1 MAKAKAAKETLQ
13 LKTLSD
19 IGEIKFVSSGVPEID
34 ELTGGFPRARIT
46 EIFGMQGI
54 GKTDLM
60 LKCLSAM
67 STDSK
72 VLYMDVENALNPERL
87 LKKGATKPENIHI
100 SEESIL
106 QEVAQYVTNH
116 VNDYDVIVVDSVA
129 ALVPRE
135 EANGESG
142 DQFVGLKARLM
153 GQWIRQLTAKLGK
166 SNCALVFINQLRDS
180 MILYGDPQFTPGGK
194 ALPYAASLRIKLS
207 TVKADRI
214 DGKVDGKT
222 VVKGHKVTAL
232 VVKSK
237 VGAPHRSTQFS
248 LMY

>member
-1 MAKAKAAKETLQ
+1 MAKAKKVAETLKV
-13 LKTLSD
+13 KTLAD
-19 IGEIKFVSSGVPEID
+19 IGAIEFASSGVAEID
-34 ELTGGFPRARIT
+34 ELTGGFPKARIT
-46 EIFGMQGI
+46 EIFGIQGI

-67 STDSK
+67 SLDSK

-87 LKKGATKPENIHI
+87 AQKPCNPKNIHI
-100 SEESIL
+100 SDESTL
-106 QEVAQYVTNH
+106 QDVAQYVTDH

-214 DGKVDGKT
+214 PHKDGGVA
-222 VVKGHKVTAL
+222 GHKVTAL

-237 VGAPHRSTQFS
+237 VGAPHRSTQFK

>member
-1 MAKAKAAKETLQ
+1 MKKPVETLK
-13 LKTLSD
+13 LKKLSD
-19 IGEIKFVSSGVPEID
+19 VGEIKFITSGIEEID
-34 ELTGGFPRARIT
+34 AMTGGLPKARIT
-46 EIFGMQGI
+46 EIFGIQGI

-60 LKCLSAM
+60 LQCISKM
-67 STDSK
+67 SQEGK
-72 VLYMDVENALNPERL
+72 VLYCDVENALNPQRL
-87 LKKGATKPENIHI
+87 IAKGANPKNISI
-100 SEESIL
+100 SDESTL
-106 QEVAQYVTNH
+106 QEVAQFVTNN
-116 VNDYDVIVVDSVA
+116 VNNFDVIVIDSVA

-166 SNCALVFINQLRDS
+166 SDCALVFINQLRDS

-194 ALPYAASLRIKLS
+194 ALPYAASLRLKLS

-214 DGKVDGKT
+214 PGKDG
-222 VVKGHKVTAL
+222 VVGHKVTAL
-232 VVKSK
+232 IVKSR
-237 VGAPHRSTQFS
+237 VCAPHRSTQFK